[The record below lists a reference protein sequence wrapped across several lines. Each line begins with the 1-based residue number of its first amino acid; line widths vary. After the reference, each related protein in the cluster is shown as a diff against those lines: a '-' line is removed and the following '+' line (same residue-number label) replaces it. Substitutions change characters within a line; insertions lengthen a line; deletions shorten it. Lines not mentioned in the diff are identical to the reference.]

1 MAFQSLRA
9 VANTDTDVGVA
20 MRSVGEL
27 GHLRM
32 GELVTASNGKLR
44 PTVTDGWI
52 ITCRDREIADVVAA
66 HFNAQVTEFGG
77 QGKSSDKW
85 AVHTHS
91 LTVPVRMGP
100 TTNPDMMAG
109 HECFGGRGMLRRC
122 SAGTDGVRTC
132 WTPVDGP
139 AGRTEIAGDCVCER
153 SLQSGGK
160 PPEGGLCKPA
170 LRLSVF
176 LDVPAIPVLGTFSF
190 KSGSEQACM
199 EMPAIVQ
206 MLVEAEVQQ
215 LMLPAQL
222 RIDHRQSQGGSKKF
236 AVPVLEVRLPQ
247 STLLEI
253 IERGRNELAAAPHAA
268 AGELGM
274 GDIQPA
280 PEVDAATVA
289 EWRATL
295 GALTG
300 ADRDA
305 AVDALRAIHVD
316 LRHGVRERDRADVQA
331 IVDTYTSHDEDD
343 EIVDAE
349 LVYPPGEE
357 PFEPMYGDTDE

>member
-9 VANTDTDVGVA
+9 VANTDTDTGVA

-32 GELVTASNGKLR
+32 GELIATKNGKTR

-52 ITCRDREIADVVAA
+52 VTCRDREIADVVAA
-66 HFNAQVTEFGG
+66 HFDAQVAEFGG

-109 HECFGGRGMLRRC
+109 HECFGGKGMLRRC
-122 SAGTDGVRTC
+122 TAGADGTRTC
-132 WTPVDGP
+132 WTPVEGP

-153 SLQSGGK
+153 SLQSGGR

-199 EMPAIVQ
+199 EMPAIVS

-222 RIDHRQSQGGSKKF
+222 RIDHRQSQGGTKKF
-236 AVPVLEVRLPQ
+236 AVPVLDVRLPQ
-247 STLLEI
+247 STLMEI
-253 IERGRNELAAAPHAA
+253 VTRGRTELAASQPA

-274 GDIQPA
+274 GDIQPR

-289 EWRATL
+289 EWRAAL
-295 GALTG
+295 GSLSG
-300 ADRDA
+300 ANRDA
-305 AVDALRAIHVD
+305 AVDALRAIDVD
-316 LRHGVRERDRADVQA
+316 LRNGVAEADRADVQV
-331 IVDTYTSHDEDD
+331 IVDTYTGHDIEDG

-349 LVYPPGEE
+349 IVYEPGEE
-357 PFEPMYGDTDE
+357 PFEPMSGDGDE